1 MCNCIKN
8 HIYVSIIIFILV
20 YSEANKNERGF
31 TMKIIPK
38 INGLQVI
45 HDSEFQIPN
54 VLIIYGEKFSD
65 ESIAVLTER
74 LRNVHIKV
82 KTVNSREEATVRL
95 KKDESILVN
104 GYKVEVT
111 DRTITLFSADEIG
124 MKHAL
129 TTLFVMI
136 VEGEKTN
143 NRIIR
148 STTFSD
154 VPKYTHRGLLV
165 DVSRHFFTIDVMKS
179 IVEEMS
185 RNKLNVLHWHLSD
198 DQGWRIQSEVYPN
211 LTKFGEFYT
220 KQEIREFIQ
229 YARARGVEVIP
240 EIDLPGHTSA
250 ILAAYPELS
259 CFGEQVS
266 IKVGPGVYKTVLC
279 AGSEKTIKFLK
290 QLLDELVELFPSK
303 RFHIGGDEVPRK
315 NWETCPTCQAL
326 MEKEQIPN
334 YDDLQYNFT
343 KQLKDHLETYGV
355 EVICWNETLR
365 ANGVKEDLITQYWV
379 DFTPEQKAK
388 EYIENG
394 QPVIFSDLF
403 ACYFDYP
410 YAMVPLQKTYEY
422 EPTARLQ
429 AINTLGIEGA
439 IWTERVSTLDVLS
452 EMISPRIQ
460 ALAEAAW
467 TFERNYEEFLDR
479 LKANM
484 EELQLVTLNGSKFEK
499 ATISGEEA
507 FQEAKQFLL
516 YMFQM
521 MQSGEVEMELAQAEQ
536 QHMLS
541 HFLNGFFNEEQ
552 AKRFLSELGG
562 G

>member
-1 MCNCIKN
+1 
-8 HIYVSIIIFILV
+8 
-20 YSEANKNERGF
+20 
-31 TMKIIPK
+31 MKIIPK

-54 VLIIYGEKFSD
+54 VLTIYGEKFSD
-65 ESIAVLTER
+65 ESIAVFTER
-74 LRNVHIKV
+74 LRNIHIKV
-82 KTVNSREEATVRL
+82 KTVNSLEEATVRL
-95 KKDESILVN
+95 KKDDSILVN

-148 STTFSD
+148 STNFSD

-220 KQEIREFIQ
+220 KQEIREFVQ

-250 ILAAYPELS
+250 MLAAYPELS

-266 IKVGPGVYKTVLC
+266 IKVGPGVYKIVLC

-343 KQLKDHLETYGV
+343 KQLKDHLETHGV

-365 ANGVKEDLITQYWV
+365 ANGVKENLITQYWV

-410 YAMVPLQKTYEY
+410 YAMVPLRKTYEY

-439 IWTERVSTLDVLS
+439 IWTERVSTPDVLS

-484 EELQLVTLNGSKFEK
+484 EELQLVTLSGSKFEK

-521 MQSGEVEMELAQAEQ
+521 MQSGEVEMELAPAEQ

-562 G
+562 V